1 MTLIEEL
8 PTLYGV
14 EKNGKIR
21 TWSASIH
28 SNDTMAWAL
37 IEFGQMDG
45 KKQITKRE
53 YTAGKNIGKKNETT
67 FLDQCLSETKKK
79 WLDKKDKEQY
89 SLTTVVNVSEKV
101 FPMLAQTYDPTKTK
115 KSNTITYPCYV
126 QPKLDGLR
134 CVVYQTKDKEIA
146 YQSRS
151 GMYFETL
158 SHLNDDIKAI
168 FTNHPSLVLDGELY
182 TKDYPFEELAG
193 LIKKKKLSEEDKQ
206 RLRLVKYHIYDIIN
220 EADTFEKRCQFLERE
235 IKTRNNLVQ
244 VETLICESLNNFRE
258 YFSRFVGEEG
268 YEGVMLR
275 NKEGLYRVNYRSHD
289 LQKYKEFQEAEYEIV
304 GFREGEG
311 RDEGTVLWTCKTP
324 EGKTFS
330 VRPKGSVAMRKAW
343 FENGIQYVGKNL
355 TVIYQELSEMG
366 VPRFPVGKDIREHY

>member
-8 PTLYGV
+8 PTLYGF

-28 SNDTMAWAL
+28 SDDSMAWAL

-45 KKQITKRE
+45 KKQVTKRE
-53 YTAGKNIGKKNETT
+53 YTVGKNIGKKNETS

-89 SLTTVVNVSEKV
+89 SLTTGGTVTEKV

-115 KSNTITYPCYV
+115 KNNTITYPCYV

-134 CVVYQTKDKEIA
+134 CVVYQKKDKVIA

-158 SHLNDDIKAI
+158 SHLNDDLKAI
-168 FTNHPSLVLDGELY
+168 FTKHPSLVLDGELY
-182 TKDYPFEELAG
+182 TKNYPFEELAG
-193 LIKKKKLSEEDKQ
+193 LIKKKKLSEEDKE
-206 RLRLVKYHIYDIIN
+206 RLKWVKYHVYDIIN
-220 EADTFEKRCQFLERE
+220 ETETFESRYQFIERE
-235 IKTRNNLVQ
+235 IKSRNNLVQ
-244 VETLICESLNNFRE
+244 VETLICKSLNDFRE

-275 NKEGLYRVNYRSHD
+275 NKGGLYRVNYRSHD

-311 RDEGTVLWTCKTP
+311 KDEGTVLWMCKTA

-343 FENGIQYVGKNL
+343 FENGMDYVGKKL